1 MRRDPRVQIR
11 YPVHPLHGEIANGV
25 RFGHDSEEK
34 SGLAFLEHGSEFM
47 IGPESAAARVVLP
60 PLVILERSRCTWN
73 LPPPCAWACS
83 SAPPSGPAQNQL
95 AGGGSFITL
104 PALILTG
111 MDARAANITSTV
123 ALFPGQLTGGWMAR
137 RLVSGAGRLS
147 FRALVV
153 ISLIGGAVGSVLLL
167 LTPSSFFEQ
176 LVPWLV
182 LFATA
187 AFAWGSFGRRPAAGS
202 AQVAPWA
209 AGLIQ
214 FGIAIYGGYFGGGIG
229 FLMIAVLSLAGMAV
243 HNAGATKN
251 VLAGVMNASAV
262 LVFLLSGEVRWL
274 AAAVAGIGAVLGSVI
289 GARMMLRVNAR
300 TLRVVVI
307 VIGVILTLGMFA
319 RSRQQAAPRTHTPRR
334 RSRYARIIVS
344 NCRRC
349 GWPDVYPEH
358 KDFSRGRISDIIGV

>member
-1 MRRDPRVQIR
+1 MHV
-11 YPVHPLHGEIANGV
+11 
-25 RFGHDSEEK
+25 
-34 SGLAFLEHGSEFM
+34 
-47 IGPESAAARVVLP
+47 ESAPALR
-60 PLVILERSRCTWN
+60 
-73 LPPPCAWACS
+73 WACS
-83 SAPPSGPAQNQL
+83 SVPPSGPAQTNWPGAAIHHPAGADPDGHGR
-95 AGGGSFITL
+95 AGGEHHL
-104 PALILTG
+104 DCCAL
-111 MDARAANITSTV
+111 
-123 ALFPGQLTGGWMAR
+123 PGQLTGGWMAR
-137 RLVSGAGRLS
+137 RLVSGAGGLS

-167 LTPSSFFEQ
+167 LTPTSFFEQ

-229 FLMIAVLSLAGMAV
+229 FLMMAVLSLAGMAV
-243 HNAGATKN
+243 HTAGATKN

-289 GARMMLRVNAR
+289 GARMMLRVNER

-319 RSRQQAAPRTHTPRR
+319 RSRQQDPPAHAPTTI
-334 RSRYARIIVS
+334 ARLNDVGINVS
-344 NCRRC
+344 A
-349 GWPDVYPEH
+349 E
-358 KDFSRGRISDIIGV
+358 

>member
-1 MRRDPRVQIR
+1 VGPVRRDPRVQIR

-47 IGPESAAARVVLP
+47 IGPESAAASGAPASCHPGEIEMHVESAHALRLG
-60 PLVILERSRCTWN
+60 LLFGAA
-73 LPPPCAWACS
+73 LWA
-83 SAPPSGPAQNQL
+83 GLQNQL

-202 AQVAPWA
+202 TQVAPWA

-229 FLMIAVLSLAGMAV
+229 FLMIAVLSLAGMTV
-243 HNAGATKN
+243 HTAGATKN

-274 AAAVAGIGAVLGSVI
+274 AAAVAGIGALLGSVI

-319 RSRQQAAPRTHTPRR
+319 RSRQQAAPAPTTIEVRTNH
-334 RSRYARIIVS
+334 
-344 NCRRC
+344 
-349 GWPDVYPEH
+349 GQ
-358 KDFSRGRISDIIGV
+358 